1 MTKSLNDKE
10 EGLLS
15 SYRVLDLSDRKGFLC
30 GKMLGDFG
38 ADVIKVEPLGGDPA
52 RNVGPFYKDIP
63 HPEKSL
69 YWFAFNTSKRGITL
83 NIETADGREIFKRL
97 IKTTDI
103 VIESFDPGY
112 MDSLGL
118 GYTDL
123 ERLNPGI
130 IMTSVTPFGSTGP
143 HANYKATDL
152 ITWAM
157 GGFMSTCGEQSEPPY
172 RVSIPQSCLQGSL
185 HAAMGSMIAL
195 YHREVT
201 GEGQHVDVSI
211 QEANFFFTE
220 AGMPTWDLNRYSL
233 ERCGAGDSRPRP
245 DPPGPLWVRF
255 VWPCKDG
262 YVNLFLLGGAQAGL
276 VNSSASLVEMANSE
290 GMSEN
295 LRGYDWTTHDAS
307 QISQQERS
315 QIEEALIP
323 FLRTKTK
330 EELYNAALEKGIVL
344 APLNTV
350 KDVVESPQ
358 LAARQYFV
366 EVEHPELGDTITYPG
381 APVKLSEVPWKISHR
396 PPLIGEHNEEI
407 YEREL
412 GFTKEELT
420 RLKEAN
426 AI

>member
-1 MTKSLNDKE
+1 MVNFSSEKK
-10 EGLLS
+10 GLLS
-15 SYRVLDLSDRKGFLC
+15 RYRALDLTDDKGFLC
-30 GKMLGDFG
+30 GKILGDSG
-38 ADVIKVEPLGGDPA
+38 ADVIKIEPPGGDPA
-52 RNVGPFYKDIP
+52 RNIGPFYKDIP

-69 YWFAFNTSKRGITL
+69 YWFAFNANKRGITL

-97 IKTTDI
+97 VKNADF
-103 VIESFDPGY
+103 VIESFTPGY

-118 GYTDL
+118 GYTEL
-123 ERLNPGI
+123 EKLNPGI
-130 IMTSVTPFGSTGP
+130 IMTSITPFGSTGP
-143 HANYKATDL
+143 YAHYKATD
-152 ITWAM
+152 IVTWAM
-157 GGFMSTCGEQSEPPY
+157 AGFMSTCGEPSEPPH
-172 RVSIPQSCLQGSL
+172 RVSLPQAYLQGSL

-195 YHREVT
+195 YHREAT
-201 GEGQHVDVSI
+201 GEGQHLDASI
-211 QEANFFFTE
+211 QEASFFFTE
-220 AGMPTWDLNRYSL
+220 ETMPQWDLCKKNWQRTGIRSYI
-233 ERCGAGDSRPRP
+233 PRP
-245 DPPGPLWVRF
+245 DPLEPLWVRYI
-255 VWPCKDG
+255 WPCKNG
-262 YVNLFLLGGAQAGL
+262 HVNLILFGGAQAGM
-276 VNSSASLVEMANSE
+276 VNSSAALVEMANNE
-290 GMSEN
+290 GMAEN

-307 QISQQERS
+307 QISQQERDT
-315 QIEEALIP
+315 IEKAIIA

-330 EELYNAALEKGIVL
+330 EELYNAALEKGILL

-381 APVKLSEVPWKISHR
+381 APVKLSEVPRKISR
-396 PPLIGEHNEEI
+396 RAPLIGEHNEEI